1 MRNTIAKLKK
11 IMVREPATP
20 ISKFPASSSIA
31 API

>member
-1 MRNTIAKLKK
+1 MRKTIAKLRR

-20 ISKFPASSSIA
+20 ISKLPASSSIA